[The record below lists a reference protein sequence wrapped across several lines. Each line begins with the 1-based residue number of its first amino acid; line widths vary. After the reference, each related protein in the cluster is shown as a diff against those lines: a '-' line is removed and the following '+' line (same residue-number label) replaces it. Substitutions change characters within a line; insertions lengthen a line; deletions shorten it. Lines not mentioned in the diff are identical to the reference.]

1 MKKCFY
7 LLLTIIFVSFISFS
21 VKAEE
26 TKCTYSNKNKIRKDA
41 SNIKATYDIKKNENG
56 TYYFN
61 FYIYNLTDNIYITV
75 TNNVTDETFDVVY
88 GETDHGTYS
97 FIDNDLVTIKK
108 YTMTV
113 KTVSYGCIGEF
124 RKINVTKPRYNDISE
139 LRICHMEEVDDTLY
153 CEPWVTKY
161 FTNTREEII
170 EKINRQ
176 IEQKR
181 KMATTKCIA
190 CNENDKVQ
198 KDLKIKNQ
206 IRYAIIIGTIIG
218 IIVDLGIIYYLIIR
232 LKRNEI

>member
-7 LLLTIIFVSFISFS
+7 LLLTIIITSFISFS

-26 TKCTYSNKNKIRKDA
+26 TKCTYSNKNKIRKEA
-41 SNIKATYDIKKNENG
+41 SNVKATYDIKKNEDG

-61 FYIYNLTDNIYITV
+61 FYIYNVNENIYVSI
-75 TNNVTDETFDVVY
+75 TNNVTNETYDVFY

-108 YTMTV
+108 YTMAI
-113 KTVSYGCIGEF
+113 KGMGYGCTGEL
-124 RKINVTKPRYNDISE
+124 RKINITKPRYNDISE
-139 LRICHMEEVDDTLY
+139 LRICQMEEVDDTLF

-170 EKINRQ
+170 DKINRQ
-176 IEQKR
+176 IEQRR
-181 KMATTKCIA
+181 KMVTTKCVT
-190 CNENDKVQ
+190 CEEYDKVQ
-198 KDLKIKNQ
+198 KDLKRKNQ
-206 IRYAIIIGTIIG
+206 IRKALIIGSIIG
-218 IIVDLGIIYYLIIR
+218 IIVDLGVIYYLVMS